1 MVCFFLLL
9 DAELLLLDGA
19 CFSATGAAVLVAP
32 GAAAALVVG
41 AAMGVVGAAIGVG
54 AAAVLGAALD
64 EVLDFLAF
72 PEDEPAQGSNGRK
85 RKQSL
90 VSEYPLSPSF
100 SNKKA

>member
-32 GAAAALVVG
+32 GAAAALVG